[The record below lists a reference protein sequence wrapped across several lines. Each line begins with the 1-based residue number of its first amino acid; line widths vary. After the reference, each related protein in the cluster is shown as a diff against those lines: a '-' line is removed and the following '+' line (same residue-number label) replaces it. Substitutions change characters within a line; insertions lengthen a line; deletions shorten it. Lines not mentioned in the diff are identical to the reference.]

1 MKRLEYIDAMRGL
14 AILLVVIG
22 HIMLFGFHHTNGNY
36 LYAILNDQLEL
47 PLFFLISGLFSY
59 KPIETWNGK
68 KIGTTIR
75 DKFFTLIVP
84 SLFFCMLYIW
94 INDLGL
100 TETLF
105 HSHKHGYWFTF
116 ALFEFLVLYIC
127 LILITK
133 LLRLKSIGEDIFMV
147 SAAIIV
153 LYASVF
159 FLKNANAYPVIDLFC
174 LRQMSFFIYF
184 VLGTVIGKRFDWF
197 CRCMDNKIVSGI
209 LIPTYLVLA
218 LYTFEDLQQ
227 YRYFGSST
235 LYFMLLNTILL
246 MIVFLLFRKHA
257 DFCKENRIG
266 KFLQY
271 IGKHTLEIYLIH
283 YFFLPRNLQPIG
295 NFFTQHFNPVLEYLT
310 ATGFAI
316 LVILITL
323 LASHIIRLSPLSAQ
337 WLLGTKPEKKMIR
350 Q

>member
-94 INDLGL
+94 IHDLGL

-105 HSHKHGYWFTF
+105 HPHKHGYWFTF
-116 ALFEFLVLYIC
+116 SIFEFLVLYIC
-127 LILITK
+127 MILITK

-197 CRCMDNKIVSGI
+197 CRCMDNKIVSGL

-337 WLLGTKPEKKMIR
+337 WLLGTKPEKKMI
-350 Q
+350 QQ